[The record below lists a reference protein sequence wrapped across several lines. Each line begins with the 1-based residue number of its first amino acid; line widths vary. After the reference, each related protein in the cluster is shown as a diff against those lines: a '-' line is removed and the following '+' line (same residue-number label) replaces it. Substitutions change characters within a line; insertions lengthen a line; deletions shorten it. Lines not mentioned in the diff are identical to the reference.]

1 MKKLTSESWSV
12 YTKRVQDICKWSG
25 RGKWTEVKNARNEDK
40 QTTRFKLKK
49 KDYPIK
55 KNYLKI
61 HL

>member
-1 MKKLTSESWSV
+1 MKKFPTETWSV

-25 RGKWTEVKNARNEDK
+25 RGKWSEVKNARNEDK

-55 KNYLKI
+55 KKI
-61 HL
+61 T